1 MNPNI
6 VFVISQSILFPL
18 IIGLVRF
25 KTVKKNYL
33 PFFCN
38 LSLGCLVEI
47 ISYDLI
53 KKHHT
58 SNAIPTNIFVL
69 VEWIFLFYQFHQWGL
84 FKKQKENLFLLLGIP
99 VLLWVI
105 ENLIFWKIGE
115 FSPYFRVSYSFL
127 LVLMSI
133 SKINF
138 MITYDHKKL
147 FRNPVF
153 IICIGFIIYFIY
165 QIVYEW
171 AYQLSRVESTYFT
184 ETVSY
189 LFGYMNA
196 LVNIIFGLAF
206 LLIPVQRKF
215 RWDAPE

>member
-6 VFVISQSILFPL
+6 VFLVSQSILFPL
-18 IIGLVRF
+18 IIGLLRI

-47 ISYDLI
+47 ISYNLI

-58 SNAIPTNIFVL
+58 SNAIPTNLFVL
-69 VEWIFLFYQFHQWGL
+69 AEWLLLSYQFYQWGF
-84 FKKQKENLFLLLGIP
+84 FKKQKKNLPLLLAIP
-99 VLLWVI
+99 VSIWII
-105 ENLIFWKIGE
+105 ENVVFWKIVE

-133 SKINF
+133 SRINF
-138 MITYDHKKL
+138 MITYDHKNL

-153 IICIGFIIYFIY
+153 IICIGFIVYFIY
-165 QIVYEW
+165 QIIYEW
-171 AYQLSRVESTYFT
+171 TYQLSIVEPTHFT
-184 ETVSY
+184 ETISY

-196 LVNIIFGLAF
+196 LVNIIFGIAF

-215 RWDAPE
+215 KLEAPK

>member
-18 IIGLVRF
+18 IIGLIRL
-25 KTVKKNYL
+25 KAVKKNYL

-47 ISYDLI
+47 ISYNLI
-53 KKHHT
+53 KMHHI

-69 VEWIFLFYQFHQWGL
+69 AEWILLFYQFHQWGFL
-84 FKKQKENLFLLLGIP
+84 KKQKKNLSLLLGIP
-99 VLLWVI
+99 VLLWII
-105 ENLIFWKIGE
+105 ENLIFWKIVE

-138 MITYDHKKL
+138 MITYDHKNL

-153 IICIGFIIYFIY
+153 IICIGFIVYFIY

-171 AYQLSRVESTYFT
+171 AYQLSRIESTYFT
-184 ETVSY
+184 ETISY

-196 LVNIIFGLAF
+196 LVNIIFGVAF
-206 LLIPVQRKF
+206 LLIPVQRKYKL
-215 RWDAPE
+215 DAPK

>member
-1 MNPNI
+1 
-6 VFVISQSILFPL
+6 FVA
-18 IIGLVRF
+18 IIIY
-25 KTVKKNYL
+25 N
-33 PFFCN
+33 
-38 LSLGCLVEI
+38 
-47 ISYDLI
+47 LI
-53 KKHHT
+53 KMHHI

-69 VEWIFLFYQFHQWGL
+69 AEWILISYQFHQWGFL
-84 FKKQKENLFLLLGIP
+84 KKQKKNLSLLLGIP
-99 VLLWVI
+99 VLLWII
-105 ENLIFWKIGE
+105 ENLIFWKIVE

-138 MITYDHKKL
+138 MITYDHKNL

-153 IICIGFIIYFIY
+153 IICIGFIVYFIY

-184 ETVSY
+184 EMVSY

-196 LVNIIFGLAF
+196 LVNIIFGVAF
-206 LLIPVQRKF
+206 L
-215 RWDAPE
+215 